1 MPHPQTRQKGSVRL
15 LQCRRIL
22 LTCFRARMSVH
33 ELGSMSLGQD
43 PRKLDALKL
52 VYVMVL
58 APEKEPADSPSPP
71 CGKLDLCFPSH
82 NRNSADFPPEM
93 GCSKRHVLG
102 CVNREGLS
110 YKKVRFKRSKVF
122 YIVM

>member
-1 MPHPQTRQKGSVRL
+1 
-15 LQCRRIL
+15 
-22 LTCFRARMSVH
+22 MSVQ

-58 APEKEPADSPSPP
+58 APKKEPAVSPSPSP

-82 NRNSADFPPEM
+82 NRNSDRAAANFSPET
-93 GCSKRHVLG
+93 GLLKKACPRL
-102 CVNREGLS
+102 RELQ
-110 YKKVRFKRSKVF
+110 V
-122 YIVM
+122 IHET